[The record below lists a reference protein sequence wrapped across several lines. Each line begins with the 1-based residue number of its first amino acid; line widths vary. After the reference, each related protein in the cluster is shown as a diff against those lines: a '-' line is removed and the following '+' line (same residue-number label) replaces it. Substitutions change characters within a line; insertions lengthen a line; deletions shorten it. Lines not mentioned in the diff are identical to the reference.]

1 MAVEK
6 SNPAILAGLLGAAA
20 FACPATALAATA
32 DGADGGS
39 PLSVIVPFGIGVV
52 TGIAVTRAY
61 QAASARRNAGVGE
74 GAIAADEAV
83 ASNEESAAIGDL
95 DDDSLDVTNRLEPIA
110 SAEPEYRG
118 RHFRKPGDPAP
129 SIPWGSAID
138 ADASYLSDGAEAAG
152 SELAEADGGE
162 ARVSLASDDGREPG
176 ETFESQVTGAFHPLA
191 DASESQVTG
200 AYEPLDAIQE
210 PQVPEPQAAPAG
222 EASEEN
228 PADDDSVASTA
239 RLRLQRLPQV
249 VDADHPSHAS
259 SDYEDVAQSYVRRE
273 NFLERMAQRAR
284 GVREVLAER
293 LDRDPFEDLPVIE
306 RADGTVGDVGTGWWN
321 ARLGDSVVYVGG
333 KPAVQATSDE
343 LDDTQSLH
351 VPRWMGDVSPK
362 PTHRGVV
369 PSPRPNAA
377 AKARAAVIAQ
387 SVAEVDQG
395 MFPVKRSASELDH
408 DDMWEQ
414 ALSAMGERL
423 EQMTPAT
430 PFAGDAIGGIETIDD
445 PEGLE
450 GPTSFIPFRTPAG
463 HPEVVDTETY
473 VDYLIDDEFSH
484 NRSQAAR
491 KSSRDY
497 LRVIEGGS
505 QSTEGTNK
513 LARLARRRREGREG
527 SPKHMAGSVREA

>member
-20 FACPATALAATA
+20 FACPATAFAATA

-52 TGIAVTRAY
+52 TGIAVARAY

-118 RHFRKPGDPAP
+118 RHFRKPGEPAP

-138 ADASYLSDGAEAAG
+138 ADASDLSGQLEP
-152 SELAEADGGE
+152 ADGE
-162 ARVSLASDDGREPG
+162 ATEGDGREALFSQMSDDERELG
-176 ETFESQVTGAFHPLA
+176 ETLEPQATGAFLPLA

-200 AYEPLDAIQE
+200 VFEPLDAIQE
-210 PQVPEPQAAPAG
+210 PEAPEAQAAPAG
-222 EASEEN
+222 VSSEEDL
-228 PADDDSVASTA
+228 ADDSAASTA
-239 RLRLQRLPQV
+239 RLRLRQLPQV
-249 VDADHPSHAS
+249 FDADHPSHAS
-259 SDYEDVAQSYVRRE
+259 SDYEDVAQNYVRRE

-293 LDRDPFEDLPVIE
+293 FDRDPFEDLPVIE

-333 KPAVQATSDE
+333 KPAAQVASDE

-395 MFPVKRSASELDH
+395 MFPAKRSASELDH

-450 GPTSFIPFRTPAG
+450 GPTSFIPFRAPAG

-473 VDYLIDDEFSH
+473 VDYLIDDEFSR

>member
-138 ADASYLSDGAEAAG
+138 ADASYLFDGAEVAG

-162 ARVSLASDDGREPG
+162 ARVSLASDDGKEPD
-176 ETFESQVTGAFHPLA
+176 ETLESQVTGVL
-191 DASESQVTG
+191 
-200 AYEPLDAIQE
+200 EPLEAIQE

-395 MFPVKRSASELDH
+395 MFPAKRSASELDH

-497 LRVIEGGS
+497 LHVIEGGS

>member
-118 RHFRKPGDPAP
+118 RHFRKPGEPAP

-138 ADASYLSDGAEAAG
+138 ADASDLSGQFEPADGEATEG
-152 SELAEADGGE
+152 DGGE
-162 ARVSLASDDGREPG
+162 ALFSQISDDERELG
-176 ETFESQVTGAFHPLA
+176 ETLEPQATGA
-191 DASESQVTG
+191 
-200 AYEPLDAIQE
+200 
-210 PQVPEPQAAPAG
+210 PEAQAAPAG
-222 EASEEN
+222 VSSEEDL
-228 PADDDSVASTA
+228 ADDSAASTA
-239 RLRLQRLPQV
+239 RLRLRQLPQV
-249 VDADHPSHAS
+249 FDADHPSHAS
-259 SDYEDVAQSYVRRE
+259 SDYEDVAQNYVRRE

-293 LDRDPFEDLPVIE
+293 FDRDPFEDLPVIE

-333 KPAVQATSDE
+333 KPAAQVASDE

-395 MFPVKRSASELDH
+395 MFPAKRSASELDH